1 MNEKQKQV
9 IYEIR
14 KEKLKAR
21 MPLVILIIISF
32 LIYNFWIPM
41 EIIKWL
47 AVAILLFY
55 LGVGFYYQ
63 KKLRKELDQ
72 IAENEKEETQTIDQ
86 N

>member
-21 MPLVILIIISF
+21 MPLVILIVISF
-32 LIYNFWIPM
+32 LIYNLWIPV

-47 AVAILLFY
+47 AVAILIFY
-55 LGVGFYYQ
+55 LWVGFHYQ

-72 IAENEKEETQTIDQ
+72 IAENEKEQDQPIDQ

>member
-41 EIIKWL
+41 EFIKWL
-47 AVAILLFY
+47 AVAILVFY
-55 LGVGFYYQ
+55 LAVGFYYQ
-63 KKLRKELDQ
+63 KKLRKELDHM
-72 IAENEKEETQTIDQ
+72 AENEKDETQTIDQ